1 MRTIHKMLSVV
12 ALFAMSVGT
21 ASAELKVITIRAGEL
36 VQASPVFKSGQA
48 QIKAEFEK
56 RKTDLEAEARKLGD
70 DVKKFQREADVMSSE
85 ARAKTEKDLSTRKV
99 DFDYKQRQ
107 FGEDFQKR
115 DRELSDKLMNNIKEV
130 VVQIAKEQGADL
142 VLQDPVYSAP
152 GIDVTDL
159 VVKRLQ
165 AGSAGPAK

>member
-1 MRTIHKMLSVV
+1 MRNLHKLFGAFALFILSVGP
-12 ALFAMSVGT
+12 AT
-21 ASAELKVITIRAGEL
+21 AAELKIITIRAGEL
-36 VQASPVFKSGQA
+36 VQASPVFKTGQA

-56 RKTDLEAEARKLGD
+56 RKADLETEARKLGD
-70 DVKKFQREADVMSSE
+70 DVKKFQREADVMSSD
-85 ARAKTEKDLSTRKV
+85 ARAKMEKELGTRKV

-115 DRELSDKLMNNIKEV
+115 DRELSEKLMNNIKQV
-130 VVQIAKEQGADL
+130 VIEIAKEQGADI

-152 GIDVTDL
+152 GIDVTDQ

-165 AGSAGPAK
+165 SGSAPK